1 MADSA
6 PGLLH
11 WPRLLRTLGDGEHP
25 AAPWLALAAGLLCVL
40 AFAPF
45 ELPVLALLCL
55 SLLFSLWAGTERP
68 RRAAWLGFLFG
79 LGLFGGGVSW
89 VYVSLHTFGGM
100 PAAMAVLATLAFCAY
115 LALFPALAGSLQARL
130 PRSAAVPWSRL
141 LLAMPALWLLG
152 EWLRGWLLT
161 GFPWLGLGYAQSDS
175 ALLGYAP
182 LLGMYGCSLLLALAA
197 GLLAAMLHAARLQ
210 GTGTPSKNYYKLLII
225 KSFFLACLYGG
236 GAMLQQHEW
245 TTALGEPLPVAL
257 VQGNVAQEMKFDP
270 QRYAATLATYQQL
283 IEDSLA
289 PVSPANLPAR
299 LIVLPE
305 TALPRL
311 LDTIDPA
318 YLEALRQRLHAA
330 NADALIGVPLR
341 DRAGQFYNA
350 SFSLGRS
357 PTQFYAKSHL
367 VPLGE
372 FVPPEFAWILQ
383 VMSIPLSDFSPPPHT
398 LQPLQ
403 LAGQQVAVNICY
415 EDAFGEEII
424 RQLPQATLLV
434 NQSNVAWFGRS
445 LAPAQHLQIAR
456 LRAAEAGRPMLR
468 ATNTGVTALID
479 HRGQVSAQ
487 LPGYQQ
493 AVLRG
498 EVQGRSGSTPYVRWG
513 NRPVLLSAALMLLAA
528 LCLPAVLSNGLMSNA
543 ASTSRAARQ
552 PSR

>member
-11 WPRLLRTLGDGEHP
+11 WPRLLCTLGDGEHP

-55 SLLFSLWAGTERP
+55 TLLFSLWAGTERP

-210 GTGTPSKNYYKLLII
+210 ATETPSKNYYKLLII
-225 KSFFLACLYGG
+225 KGFFLACLYGG

-289 PVSPANLPAR
+289 PASPANLPAR

-311 LDTIDPA
+311 LDAIDPA
-318 YLEALRQRLHAA
+318 YLEALRQRLYAA

-383 VMSIPLSDFSPPPHT
+383 VMSIPLSDFSPPPHA
-398 LQPLQ
+398 LQPLPI
-403 LAGQQVAVNICY
+403 AGQQVAVNICY

>member
-11 WPRLLRTLGDGEHP
+11 WPRLLRMLGEGEHA

-100 PAAMAVLATLAFCAY
+100 PAAMALLATLAFCAY

-161 GFPWLGLGYAQSDS
+161 GFPWLSLGYAQSDS

-197 GLLAAMLHAARLQ
+197 GLLAAMLYAARLQ
-210 GTGTPSKNYYKLLII
+210 ATGTPSKNYYKLLII
-225 KSFFLACLYGG
+225 NGFFLACLYGG

-289 PVSPANLPAR
+289 PTSPANLPAR

-311 LDTIDPA
+311 LDAIDPA

-383 VMSIPLSDFSPPPHT
+383 VMSIPLSDFSPPPHA
-398 LQPLQ
+398 LQPLPI
-403 LAGQQVAVNICY
+403 AGQQVAVNICY

-543 ASTSRAARQ
+543 ASTSRAAKQ